1 VRAARSWG
9 LGASCPVPP
18 VRTVRGGLVRVAR
31 TYATEAPG
39 RACQLG
45 APQKPA
51 PGARWVCSALT
62 SGAQR
67 ACVCDCCAGVC
78 KERLSGGHSSAWKL
92 MQLSLPPRG
101 LPALLSA
108 LSCSAELRPTG
119 SSAEPRAGSCCSAR
133 SGAAG
138 TAVGASAL
146 RTAAAGGGAVTSGER
161 ALGFGVAATEAIGL
175 SVCREPPAAP
185 GAGWLCRT
193 LGRSFASVSRTI
205 MMHRRHVGDGALRDA
220 GLLRGAWPSL
230 DGGAWPSS
238 GSGLTTAR

>member
-1 VRAARSWG
+1 M
-9 LGASCPVPP
+9 PP
-18 VRTVRGGLVRVAR
+18 VRTVRSGLVRVAR
-31 TYATEAPG
+31 TYPTEAPG

-45 APQKPA
+45 APQKPP
-51 PGARWVCSALT
+51 PGASWVCSALT

-101 LPALLSA
+101 LPGLPSA
-108 LSCSAELRPTG
+108 LG
-119 SSAEPRAGSCCSAR
+119 R

-146 RTAAAGGGAVTSGER
+146 RTAAAAGGAVTSGER
-161 ALGFGVAATEAIGL
+161 ALGFGVAATEAMGL
-175 SVCREPPAAP
+175 SVCLFAGAARKPPPAS

-205 MMHRRHVGDGALRDA
+205 MVHRRHVGDGALRDA

-230 DGGAWPSS
+230 VGGAWPSS
-238 GSGLTTAR
+238 CSGLTTAR